1 MGQLRRAAPT
11 LDARVQGVNRSPMR
25 LLASAFHSRDDC
37 APLFRAAARRL
48 ELCREGF
55 EVGAGDGGAM
65 QLREFFGVD
74 DRLNFL
80 TQALGDSLEADF

>member
-55 EVGAGDGGAM
+55 EVGAGDGSAV
-65 QLREFFGVD
+65 QVREFFGIGD
-74 DRLNFL
+74 CLDFL
-80 TQALGDSLEADF
+80 TQPLWHSLEADF